1 MTICLEIVF
10 EFCSFGARLYC
21 KFKNQ
26 FKYPLMTQKITNF
39 FKGSVLGI
47 GVFSLAFSAGAQQ
60 QIHVLKPGSAPE
72 GYRINRADEQ
82 GVQIGFSLNQYS
94 TIPKEING
102 VTYQNLA
109 VNGMLLQNE
118 AGYPDLPQNSRYI
131 AIPQGSTPVLKVL
144 SLTTESVKN
153 MDIAPAPIIP
163 HAMDDNPLVYEKNNL
178 IYSKNELFPESP
190 VKILSQTKIRGVDV
204 VLLGVSPFQY
214 NPVTKDLIVYKDIQV
229 EISFVG
235 GNGHFGDDAYRS
247 RWWEPVLSDVI
258 LNYGQLPTIDANAQI
273 RKNDNMKVMA
283 DTGYEYI
290 ILIPNAPEFK
300 QWADSVRK
308 FRAEQGILT
317 GIFTMAQIG
326 GTTDADVQTF
336 ISDAYANWD
345 IKPAAALILADYGT
359 NLNTTV
365 IAHKYTHMGGFPDFA
380 SDNFYADVTGDDLP
394 DIVFSRI
401 VANSAAQLQVMC
413 SKFLNYERN
422 PPTDPN
428 FYSKPLFAMGWQDDR
443 WFQVCSET
451 TSGFLKTLGKTPTR
465 ISALGS
471 PASNTG
477 GGVPNTGNWSTNSNT
492 TTVINYFGPTG
503 LNYITAQPGS
513 AGSFSGGTATG
524 VNTAI
529 NNGTFLTL
537 HRDHGYYTGW
547 GDPAY
552 SNTSINSLTNINNK
566 LPFVFSV
573 NCQTGAYHHT
583 SEVFVEKMHRYTK
596 NGANSGA
603 LGLIGDA
610 ETSYS
615 FVNDCM
621 VWGMFDNLWPNFMP
635 AYGTNPIAMQRDK
648 RPAFACASAKYF
660 LQQSS
665 WASSNTKQITYQ
677 LYHMFGDAF
686 QWFYSV
692 VPQNLTVSY
701 NPVIGPTDLW
711 FGVSADAGSLI
722 SLTIPGPNGP
732 IILGTATGTGAPTV
746 VNMSQPATGT
756 MLVTVTKQDYFRYS
770 GTVTVGSTTSINE
783 AELSGDL
790 DIACYPNPLS
800 HSTNISYLLGKDG
813 NVRLSLVDMM
823 GKEVSVILEGN
834 QSAGTHKVEF
844 SRKDLANGV
853 YSCVLRTDAG
863 IVTKSLVIE

>member
-1 MTICLEIVF
+1 MN
-10 EFCSFGARLYC
+10 
-21 KFKNQ
+21 K
-26 FKYPLMTQKITNF
+26 KITRF
-39 FKGSVLGI
+39 FKGSVLTVGI
-47 GVFSLAFSAGAQQ
+47 FSMAISAGAQQ
-60 QIHVLKPGSAPE
+60 QMHVLKPGAGPE
-72 GYRINRADEQ
+72 GYRIEKADKA
-82 GVQIGFSLNQYS
+82 GIRISYSVNQYGI
-94 TIPKEING
+94 IPMEING
-102 VTYQNLA
+102 ETFNNLA
-109 VNGMLLQNE
+109 VNGMILQNE

-144 SLTTESVKN
+144 SLTSETVKN
-153 MDIAPAPIIP
+153 INITPAPIIP
-163 HAMDDNPLVYEKNNL
+163 MVTENNPLVYEKNNSV
-178 IYSKNELFPESP
+178 YSKNEFFPESP
-190 VKILSQTKIRGVDV
+190 VKILKQTKVRGVDV
-204 VLLGVSPFQY
+204 VDLGISPFQY
-214 NPVTKDLIVYKDIQV
+214 NPVTKELIVYKDIQV

-247 RWWEPVLSDVI
+247 RWWEPILSDII
-258 LNYGQLPTIDANAQI
+258 LNYNQLPVIDPNAQVLT
-273 RKNDNMKVMA
+273 KNNMKVTQ
-283 DTGYEYI
+283 DTGYEYV

-317 GIFTMAQIG
+317 GIFTMSQIG
-326 GTTDADVQTF
+326 GITDTDVQTWVA
-336 ISDAYANWD
+336 DAYANWD
-345 IKPAAALILADYGT
+345 IKPAAMLVLADYGT
-359 NLNTTV
+359 NVTNSV

-380 SDNFYADVTGDDLP
+380 SDNFYADVTADDLP

-401 VANSAAQLQVMC
+401 VANTAVQLQVMC

-428 FYSKPLFAMGWQDDR
+428 FYSKPLQALGWQDDR
-443 WFQVCSET
+443 WFQLCSET
-451 TSGFLKTLGKTPTR
+451 CEGFLKSIGKTPTR
-465 ISALGS
+465 VSVLGS
-471 PASNTG
+471 PAVNSG

-492 TTVINYFGPTG
+492 TTVVNYFGPTG
-503 LNYITAQPGS
+503 LNYIPAQPGS
-513 AGSFSGGTATG
+513 AGSYSGGTATA
-524 VNTAI
+524 VTNAI
-529 NNGTFLTL
+529 NAGTFLVL
-537 HRDHGYYTGW
+537 HRDHGYYQGW

-552 SNTSINSLTNINNK
+552 STTSINSLTNINNK

-573 NCQTGAYHHT
+573 NCQTGAYHYT
-583 SEVFVEKMHRYTK
+583 SETFVEKMHRYTK
-596 NGANSGA
+596 NGVNSGA
-603 LGLIGDA
+603 LGMIGDA

-621 VWGMFDNLWPNFMP
+621 VWGMWDNLWPNFMP
-635 AYGTNPIAMQRDK
+635 AYGTNPIAMERDK

-665 WASSNTKQITYQ
+665 WASVSTKQITYQ

-692 VPQNLTVSY
+692 VPLNLTVSY

-746 VNMSQPATGT
+746 VNMTQPATGT
-756 MLVTVTKQDYFRYS
+756 MLVTVTKQDYLRYS
-770 GTVTVGSTTSINE
+770 GTVTVGSTTSVNE
-783 AELSGDL
+783 AELTGDL

-800 HSTNISYLLGKDG
+800 HSTNISYLMANAG
-813 NVRLSLVDMM
+813 NVKLSIVDMM
-823 GKEVSVILEGN
+823 GKEVSVIVEGN
-834 QSAGTHKVEF
+834 QSAGTHQVNF
-844 SRKDLANGV
+844 NRKDLANGV
-853 YSCVLRTDAG
+853 YSCVLKTDAG